1 MVQVLTLML
10 NIKFQN
16 QSNGAPEP
24 ATAQSNPAATK
35 HSSQRRRLGNLSS

>member
-35 HSSQRRRLGNLSS
+35 TAARGEG